1 MMPHATGTYLGGIRT
16 LEDLRQRCVID
27 ADTGCWHWRLSFS
40 QGSPRVH
47 LQHPAAAGGR
57 LGVAMRGRRAA
68 LLLATGS
75 DLLPGHFAFAR
86 ACCKADDCVNPAHSR
101 SGNRQQHG
109 EWLRKTGKVK
119 NLLTK
124 SLASRRMWDQR
135 GRKVTPAMRDEI
147 LASDEPNQAL
157 ADRLGVS
164 KFVIYQVRN
173 GRTHVGALPGAS
185 VFNWRPPSC

>member
-1 MMPHATGTYLGGIRT
+1 MMPHAPGTYLGGIRT

-27 ADTGCWHWRLSFS
+27 AETGCWHWRMAIT
-40 QGSPRVH
+40 QGAPRVH
-47 LQHPAAAGGR
+47 LQHPQDGCK
-57 LGVAMRGRRAA
+57 VTMRGRRAA
-68 LLLATGS
+68 LLLATGR
-75 DLLPGHFAFAR
+75 DLPRGHSAYAR
-86 ACCKADDCVNPAHSR
+86 PCCKADDCVNPAHSR
-101 SGNRQQHG
+101 TGTRQQHG

-119 NLLTK
+119 NLLSK

-147 LASDEPNQAL
+147 LHSTETWQAL

-173 GRTHVGALPGAS
+173 GRTHLGVLPGAS
-185 VFNWRPPSC
+185 VFNWRP

>member
-27 ADTGCWHWRLSFS
+27 AETGCWHWRLSFS

-75 DLLPGHFAFAR
+75 DLPPGHFAFAR

-124 SLASRRMWDQR
+124 SLAS
-135 GRKVTPAMRDEI
+135 
-147 LASDEPNQAL
+147 DEPNQAL

-185 VFNWRPPSC
+185 VFSWRPPAC